1 MQNFLSR
8 NRHSRS
14 FRFLYSAL
22 RRRRCR
28 FVCYINVILGL
39 FVLSLSQI
47 HAGRKRKFS
56 LATTLCHSLA
66 HLLSPSVPSK
76 LHHPVARFAPFSLS
90 LSLPSSTIFCFL
102 RSLTFAFFL
111 FLRQLLRRS
120 LAGAV
125 LNSSL
130 LRIAVYL
137 RVLTGKSSAMH
148 NTANDPPRVF
158 RESPLETF
166 GMQ

>member
-47 HAGRKRKFS
+47 YAGRKRKFS

-90 LSLPSSTIFCFL
+90 LSLFPLPLSFASCGLLLSLSS
-102 RSLTFAFFL
+102 FF
-111 FLRQLLRRS
+111 F
-120 LAGAV
+120 V
-125 LNSSL
+125 NSSV
-130 LRIAVYL
+130 APL
-137 RVLTGKSSAMH
+137 RVRCLIQASSASLFIC
-148 NTANDPPRVF
+148 AF
-158 RESPLETF
+158 
-166 GMQ
+166 